1 MRIRRIVLAV
11 GAVAV
16 LGAAGFV
23 IAAQRPLIPEID
35 PPAPGTFDRAL
46 VETGAR
52 LAAIG
57 NCHVCHT
64 APGGADYAGNRAL
77 PTPFGTVFSSNI
89 TPAPGSGI
97 GHWSQAAFGRAMR
110 EGIGRRGDH
119 LYPAFPYPHFA
130 KLSDADIGALYA
142 FIMTRRPVETV
153 QRPNDLGLPFNQRWL
168 MAVWNLVFFDA
179 APFRPDP
186 QHDALWN
193 RGAYLVAGLGHCGD
207 CHSPR
212 NALGAETTAEA
223 LAGGEAEGWGAP
235 ALNAASPAPV
245 PWDAEHLDAYLR
257 RGWDVEHGAAAGP
270 MRPVVDALARAD
282 PADVR
287 AIATYLA
294 ANEGGASADRQRRA
308 SEARARAGKA
318 SLPQPAAGEEL
329 GAAIFAG
336 ACAACHAGGSPMVPP
351 HGIDLALSTAVNEAD
366 PGNAIRIVQGGIQP
380 DDERA
385 GPWMPPFAGAFTDAQ
400 LASLLGY
407 IRAHY
412 GSGAAWTGLAAKIH
426 DLRQSKGG
434 A

>member
-1 MRIRRIVLAV
+1 MRIRRIALAA

-23 IAAQRPLIPEID
+23 IAAQQKLIPEID
-35 PPAPGTFDRAL
+35 PPAPATFDRAL

-57 NCHVCHT
+57 NCRVCHT

-77 PTPFGTVFSSNI
+77 PTPFGTLYSSNI

-97 GHWSQAAFGRAMR
+97 GHWSQAAFRRAMR

-130 KLSDADIGALYA
+130 KLSDADIAALYA

-153 QRPNDLGLPFNQRWL
+153 QRPNELALPFNQRWL
-168 MAVWNLVFFDA
+168 IPVWNLVFFDRA
-179 APFRPDP
+179 AVQPDP
-186 QHDALWN
+186 RHDAAYN

-212 NALGAETTAEA
+212 NALGAEKAAATET
-223 LAGGEAEGWGAP
+223 LAGGEAEGWRAP

-245 PWDAEHLDAYLR
+245 PWDAEHLFLYLR

-287 AIATYLA
+287 AIASYLA
-294 ANEGGASADRQRRA
+294 ANEGGASAEWQRRA
-308 SEARARAGKA
+308 SEARARAGKT

-329 GAAIFAG
+329 GATIFAG
-336 ACAACHAGGSPMVPP
+336 ACAACHTGG
-351 HGIDLALSTAVNEAD
+351 
-366 PGNAIRIVQGGIQP
+366 
-380 DDERA
+380 
-385 GPWMPPFAGAFTDAQ
+385 
-400 LASLLGY
+400 
-407 IRAHY
+407 
-412 GSGAAWTGLAAKIH
+412 
-426 DLRQSKGG
+426 
-434 A
+434 